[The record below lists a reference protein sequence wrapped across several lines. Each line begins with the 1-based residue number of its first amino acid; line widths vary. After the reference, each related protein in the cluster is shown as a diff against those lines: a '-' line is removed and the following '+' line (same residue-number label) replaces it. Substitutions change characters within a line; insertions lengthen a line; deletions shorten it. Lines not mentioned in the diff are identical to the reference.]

1 MAIYRNYGIATSQ
14 HYRSESVVA
23 EGAGFEP
30 TPQDLES
37 RMLTVDTIP
46 LYLLIIYCITIK
58 ESTIT
63 VSATAVES
71 EISVTAGVSQVFVF
85 SFLQQMQISPINATS
100 VKIIFNLILNPPINF
115 ILIILFGRLVGFEPT
130 TLSATN

>member
-1 MAIYRNYGIATSQ
+1 MAIYHIYGNVTNQ

-46 LYLLIIYCITIK
+46 LYLL
-58 ESTIT
+58 
-63 VSATAVES
+63 
-71 EISVTAGVSQVFVF
+71 
-85 SFLQQMQISPINATS
+85 
-100 VKIIFNLILNPPINF
+100 
-115 ILIILFGRLVGFEPT
+115 
-130 TLSATN
+130 